1 MIQLT
6 IENNIATITLNR
18 PETYNSFNREMAFLM
33 QDALEQ
39 CQEQS
44 NIRVVV
50 ITGIGKAF
58 CAGQDLVEVTAKDCL
73 ELDKIVTEH
82 YNPIIEKIRKISKP
96 VVAAVNG
103 VAAGAGA
110 NLALACDIVVAKES
124 ASFVQAFSK
133 IGLIPDS
140 GGTYFLP
147 RIIGL
152 QKATAL
158 LFLGDKVTAAEAE
171 TLGMIYRCISNV
183 DFENEVALL
192 SQKLAQ
198 MPTTALGY
206 TKKLLQSTYDNTLEV
221 QLNQEAM
228 YQTQASK
235 TLDYQEGIQAFI
247 EKRTPLFVG
256 K

>member
-50 ITGIGKAF
+50 ITGFGKAF

-110 NLALACDIVVAKES
+110 NLALACDIVIAKES

-171 TLGMIYRCISNV
+171 NLGMIYRCIPNV
-183 DFENEVALL
+183 DFENEVASLG
-192 SQKLAQ
+192 QKLAQ
-198 MPTTALGY
+198 MPTTALAY

-228 YQTQASK
+228 YQTKASK
-235 TLDYQEGIQAFI
+235 TLDYQEGIQAFL
-247 EKRTPLFVG
+247 EKRAPSFVG

>member
-18 PETYNSFNREMAFLM
+18 PETYNSFNREMAFMM

-110 NLALACDIVVAKES
+110 NLALACDIVIAKES

-171 TLGMIYRCISNV
+171 NLGMIYRCISNV

-206 TKKLLQSTYDNTLEV
+206 TKKLLQSSYDNTLEV

-228 YQTQASK
+228 YQTQASN